1 MTLERNLS
9 DRKEATTLGAEVKDR
24 SIGDGRRA
32 KTEEDEITE
41 KEEEEEKVEEEQRD
55 GLRLASLTVRMPKEE
70 EEEDNDG
77 ADRGVTP
84 AG

>member
-24 SIGDGRRA
+24 SIGDGKRA

-41 KEEEEEKVEEEQRD
+41 EEEEEEEKVEEE
-55 GLRLASLTVRMPKEE
+55 
-70 EEEDNDG
+70 
-77 ADRGVTP
+77 
-84 AG
+84 